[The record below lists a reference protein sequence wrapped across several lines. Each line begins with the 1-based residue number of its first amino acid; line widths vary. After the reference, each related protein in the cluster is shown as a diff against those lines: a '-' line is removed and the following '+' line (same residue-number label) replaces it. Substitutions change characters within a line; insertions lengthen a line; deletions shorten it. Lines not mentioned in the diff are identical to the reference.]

1 MPRVWSGSRGTAV
14 GFKGPESEGPWSLS
28 AGSAGREEEGG
39 LAQIVLICA
48 VSFKKI
54 NRLSEMTASVEKPKN
69 IKVYA
74 L

>member
-1 MPRVWSGSRGTAV
+1 MQSDTRVLTVGRG
-14 GFKGPESEGPWSLS
+14 GERKREGRREVR
-28 AGSAGREEEGG
+28 GREEEGG

-54 NRLSEMTASVEKPKN
+54 NRLSEMTASVEKRKN

>member
-1 MPRVWSGSRGTAV
+1 MLVVGRG
-14 GFKGPESEGPWSLS
+14 GEREREGRREVR
-28 AGSAGREEEGG
+28 GREEEGG
-39 LAQIVLICA
+39 LAQIVLSCA

-54 NRLSEMTASVEKPKN
+54 NRLSEMTASVEKN

>member
-1 MPRVWSGSRGTAV
+1 MCKVTHVCWRWGGV
-14 GFKGPESEGPWSLS
+14 GREREGRREVR
-28 AGSAGREEEGG
+28 GREEEEG

-48 VSFKKI
+48 VYFKKI
-54 NRLSEMTASVEKPKN
+54 NRLSEMTASVETQKN

>member
-1 MPRVWSGSRGTAV
+1 MCKVTHRCAGGGAGWGER
-14 GFKGPESEGPWSLS
+14 EGRREVR
-28 AGSAGREEEGG
+28 GREEEGG

-48 VSFKKI
+48 ISFKKI

>member
-1 MPRVWSGSRGTAV
+1 M
-14 GFKGPESEGPWSLS
+14 
-28 AGSAGREEEGG
+28 GREREGRKEVRGREDEEG

-54 NRLSEMTASVEKPKN
+54 NRLSETTASVETRKN

>member
-1 MPRVWSGSRGTAV
+1 MCKVTHRC
-14 GFKGPESEGPWSLS
+14 
-28 AGSAGREEEGG
+28 AGGGAGWGEREEEKLGEG
-39 LAQIVLICA
+39 RSLAQIVLICA

>member
-1 MPRVWSGSRGTAV
+1 MCWWWGGLGRREVR
-14 GFKGPESEGPWSLS
+14 
-28 AGSAGREEEGG
+28 GREEEGG